1 MSTKLT
7 VIVDN
12 IPHGGMRSE
21 WGLSI
26 LAEYKDNKNGEILIN
41 KEDHGTKTT
50 HDPLNMNK
58 PVSRRKNSNP

>member
-12 IPHGGMRSE
+12 IPHRGMRSE

-26 LAEYKDNKNGEILIN
+26 LAEYKDKFFTQWRVPFG
-41 KEDHGTKTT
+41 
-50 HDPLNMNK
+50 
-58 PVSRRKNSNP
+58 

>member
-26 LAEYKDNKNGEILIN
+26 LAEYKDKMIPIVAASSDNMMMQYFVAKSPIL
-41 KEDHGTKTT
+41 KATQT
-50 HDPLNMNK
+50 
-58 PVSRRKNSNP
+58 NS